1 MDNRRKRILWK
12 CALTNTIQEVLNA
25 RPGWAPTSG
34 EDWQFYWVNREWMV
48 QTFDRH
54 KFKEGQKICHFRNDF
69 ELTRKDSLIKNHKK
83 TKKLAKNGEKMDY
96 LPASYVLP
104 LEYHIF
110 VEEFKKYPPDTIWI
124 MKPVSGAQG
133 RGIFLFKKLKEI
145 QEWKK
150 KGSKSDA
157 DTQPY
162 VVQSYIHRPYLI
174 GGKKFDVRLYVLTT
188 SFRPL
193 NAWVHREGFSRF
205 SHSRYSLESVEDA
218 YVHLTNV
225 AISKS
230 ASDYD
235 PEKGLKWSL
244 DKLFRYMEAR
254 HGMEVVDKLIENI
267 GNIIVMSLKSVQ
279 GIIIQDSHCF
289 ELYGYDILIDEDL
302 KPWLLEV
309 NASPSLTP
317 SSQEDFELKFR
328 VLNHLLDVLD
338 MEKVRTEA
346 EPSIGGFDCL
356 IRNNELV
363 YRPKSEALEK
373 ICPQFVTPSLN
384 IRLGSYVAPM
394 SVPPM

>member
-1 MDNRRKRILWK
+1 
-12 CALTNTIQEVLNA
+12 
-25 RPGWAPTSG
+25 
-34 EDWQFYWVNREWMV
+34 
-48 QTFDRH
+48 
-54 KFKEGQKICHFRNDF
+54 
-69 ELTRKDSLIKNHKK
+69 
-83 TKKLAKNGEKMDY
+83 MDY

-150 KGSKSDA
+150 LFYATLCYEAQKGGKSDA

-162 VVQSYIHRPYLI
+162 VVQSYIHKPYLI
-174 GGKKFDVRLYVLTT
+174 GGKKFDVRLYVLVT

-205 SHSRYSLESVEDA
+205 SHSQYSLESVEDA

-244 DKLFRYMEAR
+244 DKLFRYIEAR
-254 HGMEVVDKLIENI
+254 HGAETVDQLIENI
-267 GNIIVMSLKSVQ
+267 GNVIIMSLKSVQ

-338 MEKVRTEA
+338 MEKTRTDQDLTV
-346 EPSIGGFDCL
+346 GGFDCL
-356 IRNNELV
+356 IKNNELV
-363 YRPKSEALEK
+363 YRPKSEVLEK
-373 ICPQFVTPSLN
+373 ICPQFITSSLN

-394 SVPPM
+394 DVPNM